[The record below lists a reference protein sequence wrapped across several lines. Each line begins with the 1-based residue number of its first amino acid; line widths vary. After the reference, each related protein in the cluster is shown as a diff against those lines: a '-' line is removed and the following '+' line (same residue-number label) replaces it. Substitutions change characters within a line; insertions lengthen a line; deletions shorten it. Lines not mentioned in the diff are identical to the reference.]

1 MANQIILNKIPADAR
16 IVTIQAP
23 ANTTNGSIV
32 TVGSFD
38 TDAADY
44 GTYAAAAPSAVTDLG
59 MAMVLT
65 PTLSYEAQYD
75 ENDFEISTGDKV
87 RAYFPVVGMKVTIPV
102 ANITATATVEADNY
116 VVPTTTVKP
125 ECKSSMGGTEA
136 VAFLIDQV
144 VTINGVSMA
153 ELRCIKA

>member
-1 MANQIILNKIPADAR
+1 MANQIVLNKIPADAS
-16 IVTIQAP
+16 IVSILAP
-23 ANTTNGSIV
+23 ADTTYGSIV
-32 TVGSFD
+32 TLGDFNVD
-38 TDAADY
+38 DDY
-44 GTYAAAAPSAVTDLG
+44 GTYDAAAPSAVTDNG
-59 MAMVLT
+59 MVMVLT

-75 ENDFEISTGDKV
+75 ENDFSISTGDKV

-125 ECKSSMGGTEA
+125 ECKTAMGGTEA

-153 ELRCIKA
+153 E